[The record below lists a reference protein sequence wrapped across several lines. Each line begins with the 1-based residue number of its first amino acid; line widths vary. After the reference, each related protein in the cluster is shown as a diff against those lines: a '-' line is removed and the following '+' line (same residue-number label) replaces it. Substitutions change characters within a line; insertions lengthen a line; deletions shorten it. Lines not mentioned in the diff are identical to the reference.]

1 MVDTIF
7 DFSYFPTLET
17 GRLRLRELNKNDAE
31 SLIAIFG
38 NPDVLRYL
46 SGGPPCNTR
55 VEALTTIE
63 WMQSWFDEHNGLRW
77 GITLHGDDTV
87 IGTCGFHLLSRENRR
102 CDIGYD
108 LRPNYWRQGYITEA
122 AQGMVRWCF
131 ENLDLHR
138 IQADCTAGNIGS
150 ERVLEKV
157 GFTHEGMWRESCFEH
172 GRFVNIK
179 QYGLLRREYLPGSPS
194 L

>member
-1 MVDTIF
+1 MDSVF
-7 DFSYFPTLET
+7 DFSYFPSLET
-17 GRLRLRELNKNDAE
+17 ERLRLRQLTHDDAE
-31 SLIAIFG
+31 ALVEIFG

-55 VEALTTIE
+55 EEAIGVID
-63 WMQSWFDEHNGLRW
+63 WMHSWFAAQNGLRW
-77 GITLHGDDTV
+77 GITLRGEDNV
-87 IGTCGFHLLSRENRR
+87 IGTCGFHFWERENRR

-108 LRPNYWRQGYITEA
+108 LIPTYWKRGYITEA
-122 AQGMVRWCF
+122 AHAMVRWCF
-131 ENLDLHR
+131 ENLNLHR
-138 IQADCTAGNIGS
+138 IQADCTAGNLGS

-157 GFTHEGMWRESCFEH
+157 GFTHEGTWRESCFEH

-179 QYGLLRREYLPGSPS
+179 QYGLLRREYLPEPPS